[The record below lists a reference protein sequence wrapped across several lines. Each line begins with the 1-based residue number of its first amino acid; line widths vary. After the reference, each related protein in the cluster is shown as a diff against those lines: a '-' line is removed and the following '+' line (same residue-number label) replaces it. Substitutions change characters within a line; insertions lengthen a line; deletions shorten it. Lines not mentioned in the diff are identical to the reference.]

1 MSVKPVDESIEMSE
15 GVAVQVRP
23 SDEVMTAEERAELD
37 AAVEESAAQ
46 FARGECEEASAFARG
61 LEERAR
67 R

>member
-46 FARGECEEASAFARG
+46 FARGECEEAVAFARC

-67 R
+67 Q